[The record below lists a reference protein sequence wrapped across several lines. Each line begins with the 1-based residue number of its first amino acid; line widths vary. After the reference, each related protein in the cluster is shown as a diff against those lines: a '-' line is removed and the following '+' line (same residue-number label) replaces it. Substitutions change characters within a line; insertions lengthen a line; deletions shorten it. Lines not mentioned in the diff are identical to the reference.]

1 MIAFRVYHN
10 GTEVCTASAGPVGVL
25 TAGIT
30 WVRRT
35 GDAAAIP
42 AGEAEQVEC
51 DLNVSALLSP
61 TNEHLTWDC
70 PELKLGDRVQIDIVE
85 AAPESVP
92 SDRYEDDGVAI
103 QEAQKRYVR
112 RMAAL
117 WGWTIT
123 EPSSS
128 SNP

>member
-1 MIAFRVYHN
+1 MIDVICAHDPMSVGESRILQVAGN
-10 GTEVCTASAGPVGVL
+10 GPFTVKVGFFVTDPAPVGLNEQTTL
-25 TAGIT
+25 TVDSYQDFEVKADEEFWSQRKG
-30 WVRRT
+30 
-35 GDAAAIP
+35 G
-42 AGEAEQVEC
+42 
-51 DLNVSALLSP
+51 
-61 TNEHLTWDC
+61 
-70 PELKLGDRVQIDIVE
+70 VQIDIVE